1 MKIIPD
7 FSLEIFVGGV
17 RNEAIPWYE
26 VIFDD
31 LKVKSVNLSMLSTS
45 DKVNILPNILMEFLV
60 RYKISLFID
69 RIAKVAKIFAK

>member
-31 LKVKSVNLSMLSTS
+31 LKRQVGKPFSAAS
-45 DKVNILPNILMEFLV
+45 DKVNILSNHLMEFLV

>member
-31 LKVKSVNLSMLSTS
+31 LKRQVGKPQFNAAYLG
-45 DKVNILPNILMEFLV
+45 
-60 RYKISLFID
+60 
-69 RIAKVAKIFAK
+69 